1 MKGADAFSGYH
12 PLVTM
17 LYFVLVIIFTMLF
30 MHPVCLLISF
40 VCAFCYGIIL
50 NGKKNFLNTVKFI
63 IPLMIF
69 TALLNPVFSHRGVT
83 VLAHFPNGN
92 PLTLESVIYGFAAA
106 FMLVDIISW
115 FSCYNKIMTSDKFI
129 YLFGKII
136 PSLSLVI
143 SMALRFV
150 PRFNNKIK
158 EVANAQKCIGCDISS
173 GSIFSRAKKGL
184 HILSITV
191 TWALENSIETAD
203 SMKSRGYGLQNRTSF
218 SIYHFDFRNKATLV
232 FLILSGLYVIAGAA
246 LGGLKFSY
254 YPALN
259 TEKTLFSVSVFAVY
273 FLLFALPIIINIK
286 ERVEWKRIQAIH
298 R

>member
-1 MKGADAFSGYH
+1 MRKNVLDAIY
-12 PLVTM
+12 LRE
-17 LYFVLVIIFTMLF
+17 
-30 MHPVCLLISF
+30 
-40 VCAFCYGIIL
+40 
-50 NGKKNFLNTVKFI
+50 
-63 IPLMIF
+63 
-69 TALLNPVFSHRGVT
+69 VFS
-83 VLAHFPNGN
+83 A
-92 PLTLESVIYGFAAA
+92 E
-106 FMLVDIISW
+106 
-115 FSCYNKIMTSDKFI
+115 
-129 YLFGKII
+129 
-136 PSLSLVI
+136 
-143 SMALRFV
+143 
-150 PRFNNKIK
+150 
-158 EVANAQKCIGCDISS
+158 Q
-173 GSIFSRAKKGL
+173 KGL